1 MDKFL
6 GQEYENLQDRE
17 RFLKDI
23 AEKVESISYDK
34 PIKPDE
40 IEKLKEDIAEQTA
53 KMIDA
58 EEAKKLIDA
67 DYNKQIKEC
76 KEAIKKANDK
86 WKRKSEYVTEVCY
99 KVIDEKNGQVG
110 YYNSEGML
118 AYERRARQDELQ
130 PRLFPLGAQKTG
142 TDN

>member
-67 DYNKQIKEC
+67 DPQ
-76 KEAIKKANDK
+76 
-86 WKRKSEYVTEVCY
+86 
-99 KVIDEKNGQVG
+99 
-110 YYNSEGML
+110 
-118 AYERRARQDELQ
+118 
-130 PRLFPLGAQKTG
+130 TG
-142 TDN
+142 SYRPTDR